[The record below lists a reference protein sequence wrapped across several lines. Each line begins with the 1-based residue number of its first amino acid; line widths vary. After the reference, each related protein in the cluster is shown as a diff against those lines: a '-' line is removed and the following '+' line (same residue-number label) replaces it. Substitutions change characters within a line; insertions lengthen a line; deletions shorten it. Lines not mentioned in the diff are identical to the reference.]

1 MKRRSNKKEKVKYL
15 IVIYKNKKEYK
26 VLHKKS
32 FPKTILRIWDDEI
45 RFIKPRFCIEYGKRG
60 SPIKFEL
67 ALLYPKDK
75 TTQVIYT
82 KDYLGRNKEI
92 ELLSEKYKIKKII
105 NYYVEQKIYDISE
118 KKYIRYCDLLN
129 ELKNFNE
136 LTQLFTLNNKL
147 IILNEN
153 YVKMFNNI
161 CKESCDK
168 LFTLL
173 KEDLINFGISNILF
187 VRDIRTDQRK
197 RLYDL
202 LVEKGFKRTELFR
215 HYSY

>member
-1 MKRRSNKKEKVKYL
+1 MKKRSNKKEKVKYL

-60 SPIKFEL
+60 SDIKFEL

-105 NYYVEQKIYDISE
+105 NYYVEQKIYDINE

-161 CKESCDK
+161 CKKSCDK

-173 KEDLINFGISNILF
+173 KEDLINYGISNILF
-187 VRDIRTDQRK
+187 VREILELTK
-197 RLYDL
+197 
-202 LVEKGFKRTELFR
+202 EKN
-215 HYSY
+215 YMIY